1 MALFDLN
8 NTQFQEL
15 KSEISALTQAVNDL
29 STNIGKQQAIQT
41 IAIQSGLTALIA
53 AITGA
58 DVNEIQQ
65 RINNLAGTVKTTKE
79 SLQTAID
86 KQPKGD

>member
-1 MALFDLN
+1 MALFQLDDK
-8 NTQFQEL
+8 QFQEL
-15 KSEISALTQAVNDL
+15 KGEIRALTQAVNDL
-29 STNIGKQQAIQT
+29 SANVGKWQGSQTTAVQAGLAGLIG
-41 IAIQSGLTALIA
+41 

-58 DVNEIQQ
+58 DIEEIQQ